1 MTCKKS
7 LSYLLSWLSNLIYQ
21 AIAPLLC
28 GGIIEQLSPTQSPT
42 LTNPYPV
49 KQDQAIKCTFPPCDS
64 VCFSMPKYLISHHFC
79 DFFLNFTWLVG
90 KPKKIQSTLLSN
102 KEDHYKY
109 FHIYTRKTVFNSNS
123 GPCWLFCVTKSKVK
137 SLGKRITCE

>member
-1 MTCKKS
+1 MS
-7 LSYLLSWLSNLIYQ
+7 LLNKTNSDLSLYWDSGCWIFFSKNRLWKCLIKVFHWYYWKVWSIDFMVEEKIDLQEIAVSYLLSWLSNLIYQ

-64 VCFSMPKYLISHHFC
+64 VCFSMAKYLISHHFC
-79 DFFLNFTWLVG
+79 DFFFKFYLTGW
-90 KPKKIQSTLLSN
+90 
-102 KEDHYKY
+102 
-109 FHIYTRKTVFNSNS
+109 
-123 GPCWLFCVTKSKVK
+123 
-137 SLGKRITCE
+137 